1 MVQKDSL
8 KRVLVICGP
17 TASGK
22 TSLAVE
28 CAKKLNGEV
37 VSADSMYIYKNCN
50 IGTAKPTIE
59 EMDGIKHHMID
70 VISPFEEFS
79 VGDYKDRA
87 LPIIEDVLS
96 RGKLPIICGGTGFY
110 INSLL
115 FNYSYG
121 NAPANLE
128 IRKKYEIMLSEKGKE
143 AIYEELRL
151 KDPETAEVLHVNDV
165 KRVVRA
171 LEIFETTGKRKSE
184 LNDGAEMLYDYV
196 SFQIDYPR
204 EVLYERINYRVD
216 DMMAGGLIEEVNSLV
231 QMGVNDSCQAMQG
244 IGYKEVYQGLQQG
257 WGESE
262 IAELIKFNTR
272 HYAKR
277 QITFFKR
284 DPKLV
289 LLKPDNATILS
300 NKVMEIFNK

>member
-143 AIYEELRL
+143 AIYEELRV
-151 KDPETAEVLHVNDV
+151 KDLETAGVLHVNDV

-289 LLKPDNATILS
+289 YLNPDNATILS

>member
-151 KDPETAEVLHVNDV
+151 KDPETAGVLHVNDV

-231 QMGVNDSCQAMQG
+231 QMGVNDSFQAMQG

-289 LLKPDNATILS
+289 YLNPDNATILS